1 MDRIN
6 KSNNY
11 LRSMDI
17 TLSKEKRVKTLRNSV
32 MNNKNL

>member
-17 TLSKEKRVKTLRNSV
+17 TLSKEKRVITLRNYCDE
-32 MNNKNL
+32 